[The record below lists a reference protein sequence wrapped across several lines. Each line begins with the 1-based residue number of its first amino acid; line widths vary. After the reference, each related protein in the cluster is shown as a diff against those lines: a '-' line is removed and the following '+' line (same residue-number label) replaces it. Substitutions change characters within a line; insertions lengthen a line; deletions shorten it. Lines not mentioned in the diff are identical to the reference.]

1 MIEKKLNTRII
12 STLLGT
18 VEIKATPTE
27 QWRTLWQ
34 KITDFLQT
42 GFKQIAKELDP
53 TRDTGNASKKDET

>member
-12 STLLGT
+12 TTLLGT

-42 GFKQIAKELDP
+42 GFRQIAKELDP
-53 TRDTGNASKKDET
+53 TRDTGSSSKKED